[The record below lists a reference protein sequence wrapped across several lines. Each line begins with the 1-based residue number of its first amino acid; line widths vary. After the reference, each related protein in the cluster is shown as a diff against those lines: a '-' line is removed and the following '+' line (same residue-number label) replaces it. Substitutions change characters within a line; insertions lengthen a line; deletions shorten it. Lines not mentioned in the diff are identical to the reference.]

1 MSDNNTRT
9 SPGGT
14 TEVPGTNLDLVVGD
28 LLPLPHLSPGDY
40 VFSTKESSLAWLS
53 SLMGGYYHRGDL
65 HTEGGGGVTLQF
77 VSEDTLRCI
86 RVYDH
91 PEPLRTLAMLK
102 ATCEAGGVTLL
113 LNNALLTPEPDKEE
127 APKVSGPSTPGEP
140 PSNPSSS
147 LGRDVVEASI
157 GMEVA

>member
-1 MSDNNTRT
+1 MQPASHTAPQPAN
-9 SPGGT
+9 
-14 TEVPGTNLDLVVGD
+14 DLVVGD
-28 LLPLPHLSPGDY
+28 LLRLPDLSPGDY

-53 SLMGGYYHRGDL
+53 STMGFYNRGDL
-65 HTEGGGGVTLQF
+65 HTEGEGGVTLQY

-102 ATCEAGGVTLL
+102 ATCEAGGVALL

-140 PSNPSSS
+140 PSKPSSPR
-147 LGRDVVEASI
+147 GRDVVEASI
-157 GMEVA
+157 GMEVV

>member
-1 MSDNNTRT
+1 MTTTQHTCT

-14 TEVPGTNLDLVVGD
+14 EELPGTNLDLVVGD
-28 LLPLPHLSPGDY
+28 LLRLPDLSPGDY
-40 VFSTKESSLAWLS
+40 VFSTKEASLAWLS
-53 SLMGGYYHRGDL
+53 STMGFYNRGDL
-65 HTEGGGGVTLQF
+65 HTGEAGVTLQY

-127 APKVSGPSTPGEP
+127 APQVSGPSTPGEP
-140 PSNPSSS
+140 PSKPSSPR
-147 LGRDVVEASI
+147 GRDVVEASI